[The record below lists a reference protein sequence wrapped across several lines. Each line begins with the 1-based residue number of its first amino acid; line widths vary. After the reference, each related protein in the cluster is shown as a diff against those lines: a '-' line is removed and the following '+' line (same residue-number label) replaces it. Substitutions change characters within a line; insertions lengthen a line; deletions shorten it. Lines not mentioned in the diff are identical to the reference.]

1 MIIIAIASW
10 GAAIAAV
17 GLSRSLW
24 VMVFFLAVAGA
35 ADVASAVFRTT
46 LLQAAVPDELRG
58 RLSAI
63 HVGVVAGGP
72 RLGDFRAGSVA
83 ALTSPQISLI
93 SGGVMCIIGI
103 LAISRWMPELPN
115 YRPAHDRQE

>member
-1 MIIIAIASW
+1 MGTVGI
-10 GAAIAAV
+10 V
-17 GLSRSLW
+17 GLGIMGSAYAKHLI
-24 VMVFFLAVAGA
+24 AGG

-46 LLQAAVPDELRG
+46 LLQAAIPDELRG

-83 ALTSPQISLI
+83 SFTSPQISLV

-103 LAISRWMPELPN
+103 LAIARWLPELPA
-115 YRPAHDRQE
+115 YRPAHDQQE